1 MEKKYFCRKCKGIR
15 NHKLLFGKKVRG
27 NEDDYFQWVENF
39 NTIECLGCETISF
52 LKIYSDTEMLHYNE
66 EGEPDYGEEIEIY
79 PKYLENAEE
88 LNFIW
93 FLPPKIKSIY
103 SETILA
109 LKSKLYILTA
119 GGLRTTIEAI
129 CNHLKI
135 KKGDLSSRIDLL
147 HTKGYLSLNESK
159 RLHSIRFLGNDALHD
174 VDIPKKESIIMLLEI
189 VNHLLENLFIQDK
202 KMGDSIARIID
213 NFEDFTKA
221 IRNNIDKD
229 SINKIY
235 SLNELLGNSRRLVK
249 QKLFVEFEQKLIE
262 EIKNS
267 NIDFLSQNSESNK
280 YEVIKIPDFIFDSN

>member
-1 MEKKYFCRKCKGIR
+1 MIYTDENGIP
-15 NHKLLFGKKVRG
+15 NY
-27 NEDDYFQWVENF
+27 D
-39 NTIECLGCETISF
+39 
-52 LKIYSDTEMLHYNE
+52 E
-66 EGEPDYGEEIEIY
+66 EVEIY
-79 PKYLENAEE
+79 PKYLEDVEE
-88 LNFIW
+88 LKFIW
-93 FLPPKIKSIY
+93 DLPPKIKSIY

-109 LKSKLYILTA
+109 LKNKLYILTA

-147 HTKGYLSLNESK
+147 HSKGYLSLNESK

-174 VDIPKKESIIMLLEI
+174 VEIPKKENVLILLEI

-202 KMGDSIARIID
+202 KMGDSVARIID

-229 SINKIY
+229 SINNIY

-262 EIKNS
+262 EIENS
-267 NIDFLSQNSESNK
+267 NIDFLSLNSEPNK
-280 YEVIKIPDFIFDSN
+280 YEVIKIPDFIFDWN

>member
-1 MEKKYFCRKCKGIR
+1 MEQKYFCRRCKGLR
-15 NHKLLFGKKVRG
+15 NHKLLFGKKIRG

-52 LKIYSDTEMLHYNE
+52 LKIYSDTEMQYYND

-79 PKYLENAEE
+79 PKYLENVEE
-88 LNFIW
+88 LNLTSY
-93 FLPPKIKSIY
+93 LPTKIKSIY
-103 SETILA
+103 SETIIA
-109 LKSKLYILTA
+109 LKNKLYILTA

-174 VDIPKKESIIMLLEI
+174 VDIPKKENILVLLEI

-202 KMGDSIARIID
+202 KMGNSMARIID
-213 NFEDFTKA
+213 SFEDFTKA

-229 SINKIY
+229 SVGKVF

-249 QKLFVEFEQKLIE
+249 PKLLIEFEQKLID
-262 EIKNS
+262 EIKSS
-267 NIDFLSQNSESNK
+267 NIDFLIENTEPNK
-280 YEVIKIPDFIFDSN
+280 YEVTKMPEFVFDWN